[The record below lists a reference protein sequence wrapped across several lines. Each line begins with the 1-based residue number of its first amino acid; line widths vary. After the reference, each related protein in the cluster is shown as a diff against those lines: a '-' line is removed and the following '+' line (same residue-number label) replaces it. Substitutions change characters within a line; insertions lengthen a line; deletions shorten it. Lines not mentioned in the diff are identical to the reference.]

1 MNTLESLEAYLEF
14 QRYSAAWQ
22 QAETQGTRGALGAAD
37 ALGPAD
43 PSAQPDEWVPDQG
56 SPRVPLYTS
65 HERFRVSPDGTV
77 AEQRASGQ
85 LLLFRTGVDGSV
97 TLLDEESGAEVVFT
111 SREGNLVD
119 VAQGGV
125 TTTFE
130 VVAPQGS
137 GPLVVERQE
146 ADASETVFTEGADHS
161 LTQALA
167 GGGTD
172 TWYDDGTR
180 VRTSGGV
187 TERFDADGTELS
199 ETDASGVT
207 TYFRG
212 DGTAEVRV
220 WEDANGQVVRE
231 LTLANGLEGA
241 EGRHGCGP
249 GGVASGRDLGH
260 EADGPDLAGHRCGR
274 RDLHVLRG
282 RQRQRVPRGRQE
294 HVLRGERTGP
304 GGPGHHDGVAGPG
317 RGGGDAPGGRQPL
330 GAGRGGAVPVH
341 DLGAAGGWGN
351 PVLGE
356 PGQRSDPQPVLGPA
370 GRDGDGQ
377 RRGGPAERGREPHPD
392 PAGRFHGVG
401 GAVGAR

>member
-1 MNTLESLEAYLEF
+1 MEYTV
-14 QRYSAAWQ
+14 
-22 QAETQGTRGALGAAD
+22 ETQGPLVDRNPWVRRTR
-37 ALGPAD
+37 
-43 PSAQPDEWVPDQG
+43 
-56 SPRVPLYTS
+56 R
-65 HERFRVSPDGTV
+65 
-77 AEQRASGQ
+77 Q
-85 LLLFRTGVDGSV
+85 LLLFRTEVDGSV
-97 TLLDEESGAEVVFT
+97 TLLDEETGAEVVFT

-212 DGTAEVRV
+212 NGTAEVRV

-231 LTLANGLEGA
+231 LTLANGSKVQKDSTGA
-241 EGRHGCGP
+241 VLSVCSPAPTHGRTKTSSRGT
-249 GGVASGRDLGH
+249 GGGHEHERSGR
-260 EADGPDLAGHRCGR
+260 AMA
-274 RDLHVLRG
+274 
-282 RQRQRVPRGRQE
+282 QRVDQVRASVR
-294 HVLRGERTGP
+294 
-304 GGPGHHDGVAGPG
+304 
-317 RGGGDAPGGRQPL
+317 
-330 GAGRGGAVPVH
+330 
-341 DLGAAGGWGN
+341 
-351 PVLGE
+351 
-356 PGQRSDPQPVLGPA
+356 
-370 GRDGDGQ
+370 
-377 RRGGPAERGREPHPD
+377 
-392 PAGRFHGVG
+392 
-401 GAVGAR
+401 